1 MSIPFTKKI
10 HLTLEQCRLTRIAI
24 NEQIQLWKEH
34 NLVIQMHGTDEQIEQ
49 LVNRNNQH
57 IAELENILTLL

>member
-1 MSIPFTKKI
+1 MIIPFTKKI

-24 NEQIQLWKEH
+24 NEQIQLLKEH
-34 NLVIQMHGTDEQIEQ
+34 NMLIQIQGTDEQIEQ